1 MMSLVARRRPRAFTP
16 AVLLCLGAAL
26 AAGCSAASGAS
37 SAPGPAAGASASA
50 AAAAQPTPSGK
61 ACGSAHTG
69 VGVPVIIKVTKGSV
83 DCATALQVQDSYSAM
98 VAHGAL
104 QGNGGGA
111 PLSVSGW
118 TCQGYPTPQVLATG
132 VASECHTTS
141 AELVAVLAMPTA
153 TSASSAAG
161 PSASA
166 S

>member
-1 MMSLVARRRPRAFTP
+1 VAMRRAARRLGAIVP
-16 AVLLCLGAAL
+16 AVVLCLAGGGL

-37 SAPGPAAGASASA
+37 SSPAPEAGAAVSGAP
-50 AAAAQPTPSGK
+50 QPTPSGK
-61 ACGSAHTG
+61 ACGNTRTG
-69 VGVPVIIKVTKGSV
+69 AGVPVIVKVTKGDV
-83 DCATALQVQDSYSAM
+83 DCATAMRIENAYAALVK
-98 VAHGAL
+98 HGAL

-132 VASECHTTS
+132 AASECHTAST
-141 AELVAVLAMPTA
+141 ELVAVLALPA
-153 TSASSAAG
+153 TSST

>member
-1 MMSLVARRRPRAFTP
+1 VAMSRAARRRLRAVVP
-16 AVLLCLGAAL
+16 AALLCLAASL

-37 SAPGPAAGASASA
+37 SSPGPGPGAAVSNAPTP
-50 AAAAQPTPSGK
+50 QPTPPGK
-61 ACGSAHTG
+61 ACGNTRTG
-69 VGVPVIIKVTKGSV
+69 AGVPVIVKVTKGDV
-83 DCATALQVQDSYSAM
+83 DCATAMRIEESYAAL
-98 VAHGAL
+98 VKHGAL

-132 VASECHTTS
+132 AASECHTVST
-141 AELVAVLAMPTA
+141 ELVAVLALPA
-153 TSASSAAG
+153 TSSA